1 MTEPDRCPMCGQEL
15 EWRAIEMVCGTCR
28 MGISAD
34 RTYYIVHGHGRH
46 NTFCSAGCVRTHILM
61 VESA

>member
-1 MTEPDRCPMCGQEL
+1 MCGQEL
-15 EWRAIEMVCGTCR
+15 DSRAIAMVCHTCR
-28 MGISAD
+28 MGILAGHP
-34 RTYYIVHGHGRH
+34 YYIVTGRGRH